1 VTAAFVY
8 QAPAKRVAGAN
19 RQLAIR
25 LARHPDNLES
35 AAIMGLP
42 GYRGIE
48 RQRDGKAVVRC
59 ERFGRDVDVLRRRL
73 VTELRALTTV
83 PVLDR

>member
-1 VTAAFVY
+1 MTAAFVY
-8 QAPAKRVAGAN
+8 QAPVRPVAGAY
-19 RQLAIR
+19 RQLAVH

-48 RQRDGKAVVRC
+48 RQRDGKAIVRF
-59 ERFGRDVDVLRRRL
+59 ERFGRDADVLRRRL
-73 VTELRALTTV
+73 VKELRSVTTV
-83 PVLDR
+83 RILDR